1 MGSSRTKVAVFN
13 SNELENQATLEAPI
27 AEQLKDWL
35 PDPHTIQACVLSSV
49 ASEDPALLSFLSSFP
64 FFVQVEAGMR
74 TPLKMAYESP
84 ETLGNDRLAA
94 AIGAWFIHPG
104 KDLLVIDAGTCI
116 TMDLVTHDATYHGGS
131 ISPGLMMRFRAMHQF
146 TARLPLVSPS
156 DDASLTGRNTAASI
170 RSGAQNGILA
180 EVHGMVAR
188 YRQQFPH
195 LKVVLTGGDASF
207 FESNLKFD
215 IFVAPNLVLEG
226 LNYILNEHTTH

>member
-1 MGSSRTKVAVFN
+1 MRRLVIDMGSSRTKVAVFN

-104 KDLLVIDAGTCI
+104 KDLLVIDASGQCPEQI
-116 TMDLVTHDATYHGGS
+116 TQPTT
-131 ISPGLMMRFRAMHQF
+131 SP
-146 TARLPLVSPS
+146 
-156 DDASLTGRNTAASI
+156 
-170 RSGAQNGILA
+170 
-180 EVHGMVAR
+180 
-188 YRQQFPH
+188 
-195 LKVVLTGGDASF
+195 
-207 FESNLKFD
+207 
-215 IFVAPNLVLEG
+215 
-226 LNYILNEHTTH
+226 